1 MAKPSGQRNASIE
14 ELKQRMS
21 RDPLSR
27 AFLQL
32 AEEYRKS
39 GHFEDAVR
47 VCQEGLERHPGYHT
61 ARISLGRTYLE
72 SGDLENARS
81 TLAEVLELAP
91 ENHLAGKLLAEVQRS
106 LGDQSGAV
114 ETYRAILRHY
124 PGDRE
129 VETLL
134 NDLQQGG
141 GSHAAATPRALPTAP
156 SAQVVSPASPSLQAA
171 PARQVVGPAPGAPPD
186 PPARIEPALPDP
198 PAPVEPMPPAPDDDQ
213 PFLGVSLPRPPE
225 RLEPALPA
233 TRSARP
239 AVRPAAPERPLPG
252 PIPSASVALSPSP
265 LPLVSGVIPRSP
277 QGRRDDARDEE
288 QPDALQT
295 NTLAEL
301 YLRQGLV
308 DRAVEVYRS
317 MLRVDPGNVRARRR
331 LGELSVGSGKETESP
346 GGQEDESIVAPE
358 PRAQSDIAVPPALMI
373 APQPDRLES
382 SAGPRQ
388 RRQTIDRLEKWLG
401 TIRRQE
407 PDPPG
412 GPLR

>member
-1 MAKPSGQRNASIE
+1 MAKPSGQSSPSIE
-14 ELKQRMS
+14 ALKQRMD

-39 GHFEDAVR
+39 GQFEEAVR

-72 SGDLENARS
+72 SGDLENART

-91 ENHLAGKLLAEVQRS
+91 ENHLAGKLLAEVQRR
-106 LGDQSGAV
+106 LGDQSGAA

-134 NDLQQGG
+134 NDLQQV
-141 GSHAAATPRALPTAP
+141 GSAPAAGSPQSMNAASPAPTIATP
-156 SAQVVSPASPSLQAA
+156 AA
-171 PARQVVGPAPGAPPD
+171 PPGQSMRPA
-186 PPARIEPALPDP
+186 P
-198 PAPVEPMPPAPDDDQ
+198 PAPPASADRFEPVQPAPADDQ
-213 PFLGVSLPRPPE
+213 PFVGVSIPEPPE
-225 RLEPALPA
+225 PSLPPVPPASAEQPLPA
-233 TRSARP
+233 VSIDP
-239 AVRPAAPERPLPG
+239 P
-252 PIPSASVALSPSP
+252 PSS
-265 LPLVSGVIPRSP
+265 LPLASGVIPSP
-277 QGRRDDARDEE
+277 LRGGVEDAGDDE

-301 YLRQGLV
+301 YLGQGLV

-331 LGELSVGSGKETESP
+331 LGELTAGSGEENERTV
-346 GGQEDESIVAPE
+346 GQEDAPIAA
-358 PRAQSDIAVPPALMI
+358 PDPPGQSDIAVPAALRI
-373 APQPDRLES
+373 AAQSERRETG
-382 SAGPRQ
+382 AAPRP

-412 GPLR
+412 GAIQ

>member
-1 MAKPSGQRNASIE
+1 MAKPSGQSSPSIE
-14 ELKQRMS
+14 ALKQRMD

-39 GHFEDAVR
+39 GRFEDAVR

-72 SGDLENARS
+72 SGDLENART

-91 ENHLAGKLLAEVQRS
+91 ENHLAGKLLAEVQRR
-106 LGDQSGAV
+106 LGDQSGAA

-134 NDLQQGG
+134 NDLQQV
-141 GSHAAATPRALPTAP
+141 GSAPAAGSAQGMSPASLAPPVATPAAP
-156 SAQVVSPASPSLQAA
+156 PEQSMSPASP
-171 PARQVVGPAPGAPPD
+171 APPD
-186 PPARIEPALPDP
+186 SADRFEPVH
-198 PAPVEPMPPAPDDDQ
+198 PAPADDQ
-213 PFLGVSLPRPPE
+213 PFAGVSIPEPPE
-225 RLEPALPA
+225 RLGPSLPPAPPASAEQPLPA
-233 TRSARP
+233 ASI
-239 AVRPAAPERPLPG
+239 G
-252 PIPSASVALSPSP
+252 PPPSS
-265 LPLVSGVIPRSP
+265 LPLASGVIPGSLR
-277 QGRRDDARDEE
+277 GGGEDTGDDE

-317 MLRVDPGNVRARRR
+317 MLSVDPGNVRARRR
-331 LGELSVGSGKETESP
+331 LGELTAGNGEENVRT
-346 GGQEDESIVAPE
+346 GGQGEEPIGAPD
-358 PRAQSDIAVPPALMI
+358 PPGQSDIAVPPALRI
-373 APQPDRLES
+373 APQPERRETG
-382 SAGPRQ
+382 AAPRP

-401 TIRRQE
+401 TIRRQG

-412 GPLR
+412 GAIQ

>member
-1 MAKPSGQRNASIE
+1 MAKPSGQRSPSIE
-14 ELKQRMS
+14 VLKQRMA

-39 GHFEDAVR
+39 GQFEDAVR

-72 SGDLENARS
+72 SGDLENART

-91 ENHLAGKLLAEVQRS
+91 ENHLAGKLLAEVQRR
-106 LGDQSGAV
+106 LGDQSGAA

-141 GSHAAATPRALPTAP
+141 SAPAAGSPQSMSAASPAPAIATP
-156 SAQVVSPASPSLQAA
+156 AA
-171 PARQVVGPAPGAPPD
+171 PPGQSMRPAPPAPPD
-186 PPARIEPALPDP
+186 SADQFEPVQ
-198 PAPVEPMPPAPDDDQ
+198 PAPADDQ
-213 PFLGVSLPRPPE
+213 PFAGVSIPEPPE
-225 RLEPALPA
+225 PSLPPVPPASAEQPLPA
-233 TRSARP
+233 VSIDP
-239 AVRPAAPERPLPG
+239 PPL
-252 PIPSASVALSPSP
+252 S
-265 LPLVSGVIPRSP
+265 LPLASGVIPSP
-277 QGRRDDARDEE
+277 LRGGGEDAGDDE

-331 LGELSVGSGKETESP
+331 LGELTAGSGEENERTAD
-346 GGQEDESIVAPE
+346 QEDAPIAA
-358 PRAQSDIAVPPALMI
+358 PDPPGQSDIAVPAALRI
-373 APQPDRLES
+373 APQPERRETG
-382 SAGPRQ
+382 AAPRP

-412 GPLR
+412 GAIQ

>member
-1 MAKPSGQRNASIE
+1 MAKPSGQRSPSIE
-14 ELKQRMS
+14 VLKQRMA

-39 GHFEDAVR
+39 GQFEDAVR

-72 SGDLENARS
+72 SGDLENART

-91 ENHLAGKLLAEVQRS
+91 ENHLAGKLLAEVQRR
-106 LGDQSGAV
+106 LGDQRGAV

-129 VETLL
+129 VEILL
-134 NDLQQGG
+134 NELQQDG
-141 GSHAAATPRALPTAP
+141 GSHAAVIPTAT
-156 SAQVVSPASPSLQAA
+156 SAAPPTRVVSPAP
-171 PARQVVGPAPGAPPD
+171 PTPPGPPG
-186 PPARIEPALPDP
+186 RIEPATPGP
-198 PAPVEPMPPAPDDDQ
+198 PARLEPATPDLPPRLEPVQPAPEDDQ
-213 PFLGVSLPRPPE
+213 PFVGVSLPLPPE

-233 TRSARP
+233 VPSAP
-239 AVRPAAPERPLPG
+239 PERPLP
-252 PIPSASVALSPSP
+252 SASIGPPPTP
-265 LPLVSGVIPRSP
+265 LPLPSGVIPRSP
-277 QGRRDDARDEE
+277 KGGRDDAGDDE

-331 LGELSVGSGKETESP
+331 LGELTAGSGQENARV
-346 GGQEDESIVAPE
+346 GGQEDESIAAPH
-358 PRAQSDIAVPPALMI
+358 PPAQSDTTVPPALMI
-373 APQPDRLES
+373 APQPERLEAA
-382 SAGPRQ
+382 AGPRQ

-407 PDPPG
+407 SDPPG
-412 GPLR
+412 GAVQ